1 MKYGAVAILM
11 LFGNEILSLLA
22 LSVMATFFLADV
34 LKARCNL

>member
-1 MKYGAVAILM
+1 MKYGAMAILM
-11 LFGNEILSLLA
+11 LFNNELLSLLA